1 MTKLAAL
8 DLGSN
13 SFHLLDA
20 VLVEGNAEV
29 IAQQKSS
36 LIYGCRLKEKVQLGA
51 GLDADHN
58 LSQVSIN
65 RGLECIKNFHRYIEE
80 QNVKHL
86 IAVATNTLRVANN
99 SSDFIRAAE
108 SILNTPIKV
117 ISGKEEAR
125 LIFSAVINEITVNEM
140 TNDQIADLDS
150 GLVIDIGGGSTEFAI
165 GNHSK
170 LHLTESLEMGCVSYY
185 QRFFADGKI
194 YSENVK
200 AAEKAARLEIEPH
213 LEQLFAFP
221 KSWIVGTSGT
231 FQSIAILA
239 NRLFNDD
246 VNSLSL
252 ASLDALDKIIIDTG
266 HIKALDF
273 EYLDSNR
280 RAILPAGIAI
290 VRAIFDCLNIDK
302 IRICQTALCEGLLMQ
317 LEHQINNSSKS
328 NI

>member
-20 VLVEGNAEV
+20 ILLEGNSGGL
-29 IAQQKSS
+29 AQNKS

-51 GLDADHN
+51 GLDVDHN
-58 LSQVSIN
+58 LSQVAIN
-65 RGLECIKNFHRYIEE
+65 RGLECIKSFHCYIQE
-80 QNVKHL
+80 QNVEHL

-99 SSDFIRAAE
+99 SLDFIQAAE
-108 SILNTPIKV
+108 SILCTPIKV

-125 LIFSAVINEITVNEM
+125 LIFSAVINEIKADE
-140 TNDQIADLDS
+140 IAEEDS

-165 GNHSK
+165 GNHSE
-170 LHLTESLEMGCVSYY
+170 LHLTESLKMGCVSYY

-221 KSWIVGTSGT
+221 KSWIAGTSGSL
-231 FQSIAILA
+231 QSIAILA
-239 NRLFNDD
+239 HRLFNED
-246 VNSLSL
+246 VNYLSL
-252 ASLDALDKIIIDTG
+252 ESLDALEKIIIDTG
-266 HIKALDF
+266 HVKALDF

-290 VRAIFDCLNIDK
+290 VRAIFDCLDIDNIK
-302 IRICQTALCEGLLMQ
+302 ICQTALCEGLLMQ
-317 LEHQINNSSKS
+317 LEEQINKPSK
-328 NI
+328 

>member
-20 VLVEGNAEV
+20 VLLEGSSEAV
-29 IAQQKSS
+29 AQKKSS

-51 GLDADHN
+51 GLDMDHN
-58 LSQVSIN
+58 LSQVAID
-65 RGLECIKNFHRYIEE
+65 RGLESINSFHSYIQE

-117 ISGKEEAR
+117 ITGKEEAR
-125 LIFSAVINEITVNEM
+125 LIFSAVIEEIAE
-140 TNDQIADLDS
+140 LES

-165 GNHSK
+165 GNHSE
-170 LHLTESLEMGCVSYY
+170 LHLTESLKMGCVSYY

-213 LEQLFAFP
+213 LDQLFAYP
-221 KSWIVGTSGT
+221 NSWTAGTSGT
-231 FQSIAILA
+231 LQSIAILA

-246 VNSLSL
+246 INILSL
-252 ASLDALDKIIIDTG
+252 GALDAIEKIVIEAG
-266 HIKALDF
+266 HVKALDF

-280 RAILPAGIAI
+280 RTILPAGIPI
-290 VRAIFDCLNIDK
+290 VRAIFDSLNIDN
-302 IRICQTALCEGLLMQ
+302 IRICQTSLCEGLLMQ
-317 LEHQINNSSKS
+317 LEQQINSTSK
-328 NI
+328 

>member
-20 VLVEGNAEV
+20 VLLEGSSKTEV
-29 IAQQKSS
+29 QKKSS
-36 LIYGCRLKEKVQLGA
+36 LNYGFRLKEKVQLGA
-51 GLDADHN
+51 GLDADQN
-58 LSQVSIN
+58 LSQVAIN
-65 RGLECIKNFHRYIEE
+65 RGLDCIKSFHCYIQE
-80 QNVKHL
+80 QNIKHL
-86 IAVATNTLRVANN
+86 TAVATNTLRVANN
-99 SSDFIRAAE
+99 SSEFIQAAE

-125 LIFSAVINEITVNEM
+125 LIFDAVINEVTANES
-140 TNDQIADLDS
+140 IEES

-165 GNHSK
+165 GNKSE

-200 AAEKAARLEIEPH
+200 AAEKAALLEIEPH
-213 LEQLFAFP
+213 LERLAAFP
-221 KSWIVGTSGT
+221 KDWIVGTSGT
-231 FQSIAILA
+231 MQSIAILA
-239 NRLFNDD
+239 HRMFNDD
-246 VNSLSL
+246 VDSLTFE
-252 ASLDALDKIIIDTG
+252 SLDALEKIVIDTG
-266 HIKALDF
+266 HVKALDF
-273 EYLDSNR
+273 QCLDRNR

-290 VRAIFDCLNIDK
+290 VRAIFNSLNIDK

-317 LEHQINNSSKS
+317 LEQQINKSSK
-328 NI
+328 

>member
-20 VLVEGNAEV
+20 VLLEDSSQVAV
-29 IAQQKSS
+29 QKKSS
-36 LIYGCRLKEKVQLGA
+36 LIYGCRLKEKIQLGA
-51 GLDADHN
+51 GLDLDHN
-58 LSQVSIN
+58 LSQVAIN
-65 RGLECIKNFHRYIEE
+65 RGLDCIKSFHSYIQE

-99 SSDFIRAAE
+99 SSDFISAAE
-108 SILNTPIKV
+108 SILGTPIKV

-125 LIFSAVINEITVNEM
+125 LIFSAVIDEITAN
-140 TNDQIADLDS
+140 QIKEVDS

-165 GNHSK
+165 GNSSE

-213 LEQLFAFP
+213 LEQLFAYP
-221 KSWIVGTSGT
+221 KSWVVGTSGT
-231 FQSIAILA
+231 LQSIAILA
-239 NRLFNDD
+239 HRLFNEN

-252 ASLDALDKIIIDTG
+252 GSLDALEKIIIDSG
-266 HIKALDF
+266 HVKALDF
-273 EYLDSNR
+273 QCLDHNR

-290 VRAIFDCLNIDK
+290 VRALFDCLNIDSIK
-302 IRICQTALCEGLLMQ
+302 ISQTALCEGLLMQ
-317 LEHQINNSSKS
+317 LEQQINRPSK
-328 NI
+328 